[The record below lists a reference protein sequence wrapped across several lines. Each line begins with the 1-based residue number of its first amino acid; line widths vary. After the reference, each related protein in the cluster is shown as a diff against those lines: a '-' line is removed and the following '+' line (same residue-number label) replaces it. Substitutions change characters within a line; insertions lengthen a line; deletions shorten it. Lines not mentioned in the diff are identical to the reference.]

1 MCISVC
7 IIHLDGSE
15 QCFIWKMITLMSK
28 RKAAPEAA
36 FGSSFTLCCS
46 TSKCSFRCEQQI
58 RCQQT
63 FSLFI
68 MALGGVLRIERF
80 LLASVSQRLA
90 KIFGMRKSHWRSS
103 AAAGIW
109 GPAVT
114 SVSRDLGMGTSH
126 IPNLK
131 GFSTLC
137 FSQRLLWNCVIPVN
151 GFQFLGADTSHQ
163 GWFVGKLPTKS
174 ATGSQD
180 SWFVVPLHGVFIGGW
195 WWQR

>member
-15 QCFIWKMITLMSK
+15 QCFIWKIITLMSK

-36 FGSSFTLCCS
+36 FGGSFTLCCS

-90 KIFGMRKSHWRSS
+90 KIFGMRKSR
-103 AAAGIW
+103 
-109 GPAVT
+109 
-114 SVSRDLGMGTSH
+114 
-126 IPNLK
+126 
-131 GFSTLC
+131 
-137 FSQRLLWNCVIPVN
+137 
-151 GFQFLGADTSHQ
+151 
-163 GWFVGKLPTKS
+163 
-174 ATGSQD
+174 
-180 SWFVVPLHGVFIGGW
+180 
-195 WWQR
+195 